1 MPDALATT
9 LRLVTA
15 WAGCEVGHTVIK
27 GGLSHHIAR
36 VDSANGE
43 RWVLRVLNPRI
54 SAAGLGIPLEQEIA
68 NTKRAAEAGVGAR
81 VLHEL
86 PGALLLEYIDGRTLD
101 IDAVRDPEL
110 TPGIA
115 AACRR
120 LHRGPRFVNDFS
132 IFRKLDELL
141 GLCRRHGL
149 PLPAGYEDCLPLVAE
164 IEEALARRPMPA
176 VPCHNDLLAENFLLA
191 DGRVRIVDY
200 QLSGNNDPAF
210 ELGDI
215 AAEADYDPDQVA
227 RLVRAYLDE
236 ASPDAGPAPIVA
248 GIDPGEFTAR
258 ARLYLIMSNFTWT
271 LWFAIHHGLVQ
282 RPSGE
287 GGATGEDGAAGEDG
301 SAGEHAD
308 GRPYAGFDYQAE
320 AADKFRQA
328 VRDLNDPDFG
338 RLIDAVR
345 APYPPATRKEA

>member
-1 MPDALATT
+1 MPDALAST

-27 GGLSHHIAR
+27 GGLSHQIAR
-36 VDSANGE
+36 VDSAKGE

-101 IDAVRDPEL
+101 MDAVRDPAL

-115 AACRR
+115 AACRL

-141 GLCRRHGL
+141 GLCRRHDL
-149 PLPAGYEDCLPLVAE
+149 PLPAGYEDHLPLVAE
-164 IEEALARRPMPA
+164 IEDALARRPLPA
-176 VPCHNDLLAENFLLA
+176 VPCHNDLLAENFMLA

-227 RLVRAYLDE
+227 RLTRAYLDD
-236 ASPDAGPAPIVA
+236 APGAGPAPVVA
-248 GIDPGEFTAR
+248 GIDPDEFTAR

-282 RPSGE
+282 RP
-287 GGATGEDGAAGEDG
+287 AGEDG
-301 SAGEHAD
+301 GGEAGEHAD
-308 GRPYAGFDYQAE
+308 GRSYAATEFDYEAE

-345 APYPPATRKEA
+345 APHPPPTRKEA